1 MQQLS
6 LDERSVLPEDAE
18 GAALLARIM
27 TPAGP
32 CLVRLDGDVLS
43 DITAAFPTV
52 AHLLE
57 QDDVISAFR
66 GAVGSTICSLADA
79 LANSDEAQ
87 RDPAKP
93 YLLAPIDLQA
103 VKATGVTFL
112 NSLLERLVEELAGGD
127 PDAAA
132 GVRDS
137 LGEDFL
143 TRVRETEPGSPQA
156 VALKTALLA
165 SGQWSQYLEVGLGPD
180 AELFTKCQPMASVGV
195 GAIGGL
201 HPRSTWTNPEP
212 ELVLLVSPKG
222 AIVGA
227 SLGNDINLRDFEGR
241 SALLLGR
248 GKDNNASSV
257 VGPFMRLLDESYTL
271 DDVRRSVLRLTITGD
286 DGFALEETGDMGTIA
301 RDLTDLVEQCFDAH
315 HYPDGLAFFTGTP
328 FAPTKDRDTAGEG
341 FSHKPDDRV
350 TISTPRLGALTHR
363 VGSTEMAEA
372 WTGGARALFASLAAR
387 GIGV

>member
-1 MQQLS
+1 MRELS
-6 LDERSVLPEDAE
+6 LESQRVLPDDA
-18 GAALLARIM
+18 AKATLMARVM
-27 TPAGP
+27 TAAGP
-32 CLVRLDGDVLS
+32 CVARLDGDTLT
-43 DITAAFPTV
+43 DLTAAFPTV

-57 QDDVISAFR
+57 RDDILAAFKSAS
-66 GAVGSTICSLADA
+66 GPAICTLDAA

-87 RDPAKP
+87 RDAGQP

-112 NSLLERLVEELAGGD
+112 TSLLERLVEELAGGD

-143 TRVRETEPGSPQA
+143 TRVRETKPGGPEAS
-156 VALKTALLA
+156 ALKEALLA

-195 GAIGGL
+195 GATGGL

-212 ELVLLVSPKG
+212 ELVLLVTPKG
-222 AIVGA
+222 EIVGA

-257 VGPFMRLLDESYTL
+257 VGPFMRLLDAGYTL
-271 DDVRRSVLRLTITGD
+271 DDVRKSVLRLTIEGE
-286 DGFALEETGDMGTIA
+286 DGFGLDETGDMGTIA
-301 RDLTDLVEQCFDAH
+301 RDLADLVNQCFDAH
-315 HYPDGLAFFTGTP
+315 QYPDGLAFFTGTP
-328 FAPTKDRDTAGEG
+328 FAPTTDRDTEGEG
-341 FSHKPDDRV
+341 FTHKAGDIV
-350 TISTPRLGALTHR
+350 TISTPRLGSLRHR
-363 VGSTEMAEA
+363 VSSTETAEA
-372 WTGGARALFASLAAR
+372 WTGGARALFTSLASR
-387 GIGV
+387 GIQV